1 MQELFDRLQKAVG
14 EMANPSTEPAE
25 SDPATVEMSME
36 EFVGYVTEQ
45 VEKSANDE
53 PEIKAERLA
62 HLQSQIEVA
71 KNFEGSPGGK
81 VKVQSFKDR
90 SQSTHTT
97 KNVSAGNATP
107 GSNFSAGSPTAP
119 AGKPSTPT
127 GGTVPPTTA
136 PGSGFATPAAATFAK
151 SMEDLQKAIKSIGA
165 APETAP
171 ETAPAK
177 VEKSE
182 ENRTEAADPM
192 WPMDM
197 NTAYG
202 RGETETETAPEWG
215 NDTVQTPA
223 E

>member
-14 EMANPSTEPAE
+14 EMANPSAEPAE
-25 SDPATVEMSME
+25 SEPATVEMSME

-45 VEKSANDE
+45 VEKSANDT
-53 PEIKAERLA
+53 PEIKAERLG

-90 SQSTHTT
+90 AQSTTT
-97 KNVSAGNATP
+97 SKNVSAGNATP

-119 AGKPSTPT
+119 AGKPSTPS

-136 PGSGFATPAAATFAK
+136 SGSGFATPAAATFAK
-151 SMEDLQKAIKSIGA
+151 SMEDLQKAIKAIGNEPTVPE
-165 APETAP
+165 APAT
-171 ETAPAK
+171 PAK

-182 ENRTEAADPM
+182 SADPL

-197 NTAYG
+197 NTAFG
-202 RGETETETAPEWG
+202 RGETEADQVPEWG
-215 NDTVQTPA
+215 MDTVQTPA